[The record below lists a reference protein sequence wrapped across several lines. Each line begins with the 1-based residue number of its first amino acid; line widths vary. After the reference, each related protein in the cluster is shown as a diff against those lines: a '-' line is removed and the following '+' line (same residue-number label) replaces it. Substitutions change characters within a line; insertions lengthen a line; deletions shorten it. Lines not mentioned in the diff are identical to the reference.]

1 MEQHVTRRLCHAI
14 DLKDDPAVLAQYERR
29 HEPGGPPAEVNA
41 NIRRG
46 GVVEMEIYRVADRLF
61 MIMEVGDDFDPAA
74 LAEAD
79 TGNPVIRA
87 WSTEMA
93 ALQRPIAATDE
104 PSWAEMTCVYRLSE
118 QP

>member
-1 MEQHVTRRLCHAI
+1 VTRRICHAI
-14 DLKDDPAVLAQYERR
+14 DLADDPAVFAAYEAR
-29 HEPGGPPAEVNA
+29 HRVGGPPAAVNA
-41 NIRRG
+41 NIRAG

-79 TGNPVIRA
+79 VADPVIAA
-87 WSTEMA
+87 WATEMA
-93 ALQRPIAATDE
+93 ALQRPIGDAA
-104 PSWAEMTCVYRLSE
+104 SWAPMTRIYRLSE